1 MKETVYEG
9 TWEKDQISGYG
20 SLRGVNIKYTGE
32 WKDNKKHGKGKLTW
46 TNEKRKQ
53 YIGDFVNDKFYGVG
67 ELILANGDTYNGNF
81 LDN

>member
-1 MKETVYEG
+1 L
-9 TWEKDQISGYG
+9 I
-20 SLRGVNIKYTGE
+20 GVNIKYTGE

-53 YIGDFVNDKFYGVG
+53 YTGDFVNDKFYGVG